1 MFRVTSCVKFRFKS
15 RVEPPPSE
23 PVEAEKPGYIE
34 QSQTRSPTAQP
45 VLAGFVIATIIGMI
59 TLAAFMYE

>member
-1 MFRVTSCVKFRFKS
+1 MFRVMSCVKFRFKS
-15 RVEPPPSE
+15 RVEPPPSAS
-23 PVEAEKPGYIE
+23 VGAEKLAHIE

-59 TLAAFMYE
+59 AVAAFIYK